1 MKNIN
6 VMKLPRPKN
15 ETPDSQSG
23 FSLVETTIALLV
35 MMVGALACT
44 SLFVFSL
51 QNNVGGSERAL
62 AMAVAQQQLEQIRS
76 VNYEDATLTAG
87 TTTSTVRN
95 GQRNY
100 TVQRSVTDDTNPDGS
115 PKQLKRITITV
126 TPQTAGANWMR
137 TPVVLVSQRS
147 TLATGSYTVAN

>member
-15 ETPDSQSG
+15 ETRNNQSG
-23 FSLVETTIALLV
+23 FSLMETTIALLV

-51 QNNVGGSERAL
+51 QNNVGGNERAL

-76 VNYEDATLTAG
+76 VDYEDATLTAG

-95 GQRNY
+95 GERNY
-100 TVQRSVTDDTNPDGS
+100 TVQRTIVDETNPTGG
-115 PKQLKRITITV
+115 PKQLKQITITV
-126 TPQTAGANWMR
+126 TPQTAGADWMR

-147 TLATGSYTVAN
+147 TLATGIYLVN